1 MEGVENED
9 WELTPGSS
17 KMENPGE
24 LVKKD
29 FSGVRIKAQV
39 EWLDERR
46 VGEAVMRMN
55 IRQLFGGI
63 MYEGKL
69 GNRVGS
75 YTGDMG

>member
-1 MEGVENED
+1 MEGAENKD
-9 WELTPGSS
+9 WELTLGSS
-17 KMENPGE
+17 KMKNPGK

-29 FSGVRIKAQV
+29 FSGVRMKAQV

-55 IRQLFGGI
+55 IRRLFEGI
-63 MYEGKL
+63 MYKGKL